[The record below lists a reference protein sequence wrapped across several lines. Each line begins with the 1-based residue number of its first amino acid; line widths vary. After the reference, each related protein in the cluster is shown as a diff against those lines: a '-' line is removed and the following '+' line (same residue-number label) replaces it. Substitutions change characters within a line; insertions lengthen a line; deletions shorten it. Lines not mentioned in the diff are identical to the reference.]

1 MKLLLIAASLLSLP
15 MVSLAQSSDIEG
27 QIGIAC
33 THSQSGF
40 KELKKKRSIFSPAT
54 AADALDDQV
63 ISAFNEVLKKHPEI
77 VDSNDPNNSTKCTS
91 LLRTELKKRNQY
103 D

>member
-1 MKLLLIAASLLSLP
+1 MLLAVSLLSLP
-15 MVSLAQSSDIEG
+15 AISSAQSSDIEG

-40 KELKKKRSIFSPAT
+40 QELKKKSSIFSANT
-54 AADALDDQV
+54 AAEALDDRV

-91 LLRTELKKRNQY
+91 LLRTELKNINQY
-103 D
+103 N